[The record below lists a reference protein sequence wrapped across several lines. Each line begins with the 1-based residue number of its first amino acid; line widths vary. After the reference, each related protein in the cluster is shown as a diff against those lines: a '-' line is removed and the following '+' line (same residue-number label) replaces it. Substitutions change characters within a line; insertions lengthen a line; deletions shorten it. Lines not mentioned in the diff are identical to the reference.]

1 MTAKRKTSTLVGT
14 VALGALLAIGA
25 PEARAQGYA
34 PGASPAYYYYP
45 SAGYYSTTA
54 GPVYISAPGN
64 YYNVP
69 ANYAATPPTVYAPAP
84 RYTYPGPGY
93 GYGYGFWPAS
103 GYSAYSAPRGGGGPN
118 NPPYYSGAQHTLHGR
133 GWDSGSHGR

>member
-1 MTAKRKTSTLVGT
+1 MSANLKTLAVVGT
-14 VALGALLAIGA
+14 LAIGALLAVGA
-25 PEARAQGYA
+25 PAAHAQGYP
-34 PGASPAYYYYP
+34 PGASQTFYYP
-45 SAGYYSTTA
+45 SAGYYATTA
-54 GPVYISAPGN
+54 GSVYIPAPGY

-93 GYGYGFWPAS
+93 GYGYGFWPS
-103 GYSAYSAPRGGGGPN
+103 YGYSGYSAPRGGGGPN